1 MSEELNRI
9 NPTVVEGAEDVYGA
23 EMDNSLSGDLR
34 RMKRM
39 SRMRAEGILGNLI
52 PDMHMMSP
60 DELRRERMKNRN
72 MKDAQGYDDKM
83 DESLGMRHRG
93 RHSQSMKDRRDEASA
108 MDKMHSKMGRKY
120 DDVKTM
126 DAQGYDDKMDESLG
140 MRHRGRHSQ
149 SMKDRRDEASAMDKM
164 HSKMGRKY
172 DDVMTMDRD
181 AEFFP
186 DGDGRNFGNITAD
199 GQYDPL
205 GANAEGFDAE
215 RTYKRDSR
223 GRFSRKSRRGASRA
237 SRTTG
242 DDPDFDEAK
251 ADRNKDGVISEWERA
266 VGNAVAKGIRTNRES
281 KGAETFEANEEAV
294 EQTDANMVNE
304 GTLDAFY
311 GGGAK
316 VSVSDEGIVPTSN
329 PSVDEAFNVG
339 NLVGI
344 NPAAR
349 EEMNVNPSVEAN
361 YGAESD
367 IVDTVRELTGKAGF
381 RIGGGTASA
390 IVVAVAAIAGYQF
403 AKR

>member
-1 MSEELNRI
+1 MSGELNRI
-9 NPTVVEGAEDVYGA
+9 NPTVVEGAEDIYGA

-34 RMKRM
+34 RMRRM
-39 SRMRAEGILGNLI
+39 SRMRAEGVLGNLI
-52 PDMHMMSP
+52 PDMHMISQ
-60 DELRRERMKNRN
+60 DELRRERMKNRD
-72 MKDAQGYDDKM
+72 MK
-83 DESLGMRHRG
+83 E
-93 RHSQSMKDRRDEASA
+93 
-108 MDKMHSKMGRKY
+108 
-120 DDVKTM
+120 
-126 DAQGYDDKMDESLG
+126 AQGYDDKMDESLG

-215 RTYKRDSR
+215 RTYNRDSM
-223 GRFSRKSRRGASRA
+223 GRFARKSRRGARRA

-251 ADRNKDGVISEWERA
+251 ADRNKDGVISDWERA
-266 VGNAVAKGIRTNRES
+266 VGNAVAKGIRTHRES

-304 GTLDAFY
+304 GSLDAFY

-349 EEMNVNPSVEAN
+349 EEMNVNPSVEVN
-361 YGAESD
+361 YGAETD